1 MDDRVWQETAV
12 PPVFG
17 KEIETRIVKPT
28 SNAGVGFFLSQSCH
42 SLSNMVLE
50 VISRKTALK
59 ERRERGDGDVDMTE

>member
-28 SNAGVGFFLSQSCH
+28 SNAGVGFF
-42 SLSNMVLE
+42 
-50 VISRKTALK
+50 
-59 ERRERGDGDVDMTE
+59 

>member
-28 SNAGVGFFLSQSCH
+28 SNAGVGFFLSQSTVVFH
-42 SLSNMVLE
+42 PASTIQYRKASLVLL
-50 VISRKTALK
+50 V
-59 ERRERGDGDVDMTE
+59 